1 MKSWGIFCMAEE
13 VNKTKEIIE
22 DENLIIFECRQLSGF
37 EKVMYL
43 DVSFASI
50 DMWIVMFYAT
60 DEQYE
65 TVVNRNQMAKVF

>member
-22 DENLIIFECRQLSGF
+22 DENLTIFECRQLSEF

-43 DVSFASI
+43 DVSFASV

-65 TVVNRNQMAKVF
+65 TVVNRNQMTKVF

>member
-1 MKSWGIFCMAEE
+1 MKSWGIFCTEEE

-22 DENLIIFECRQLSGF
+22 DENLTIFECRKLSGF

-43 DVSFASI
+43 DISFASV
-50 DMWIVMFYAT
+50 DMCIVMFYAT

-65 TVVNRNQMAKVF
+65 LVVNRNQLTKVF

>member
-22 DENLIIFECRQLSGF
+22 DENLTIFECRQLSGF

-65 TVVNRNQMAKVF
+65 TVVNRNRMNKVF